1 VTVHEAYKDIVH
13 KKSRRERENAV
24 CSHGIGPLR
33 ESDADV
39 SPVDHELKR
48 LEPLIRSIKEDEF
61 IKTETI

>member
-1 VTVHEAYKDIVH
+1 MKLTKISYIRNQGE
-13 KKSRRERENAV
+13 RERMPCV
-24 CSHGIGPLR
+24 PMGIGPLR

>member
-1 VTVHEAYKDIVH
+1 MPCVPM
-13 KKSRRERENAV
+13 
-24 CSHGIGPLR
+24 GIGPLR

-61 IKTETI
+61 IKTEMI